1 MSDYTDLRDRINT
14 LVSGVTDVGTV
25 HTRPRYGD
33 AFEHWSSSINSVDQI
48 RAWEI
53 SLDYDAQT
61 EQVDQE
67 QHWKHVWRPWVIRG
81 WVSLVDDSDTAEHD
95 PTPGETYTVI
105 TELATSISDVIDAD
119 RRLNGTCHQ
128 KDPCQVDNPSPLF
141 LPLGLGDAIC
151 WYTVIRFRT
160 LNIVSY

>member
-1 MSDYTDLRDRINT
+1 MSDYTVLRDRIAA
-14 LVSGVTDVGTV
+14 LVGGVTDIGTV

-33 AFEHWSSSINSVDQI
+33 ALEHWTATIGMVPQI

-61 EQVDQE
+61 EQDDAE

-81 WVSLVDDSDTAEHD
+81 WVSLVDDSDITEHD
-95 PTPGETYTVI
+95 PTTGETYTVI
-105 TELATSISDVIDAD
+105 TELATSITDAIDAD
-119 RRLNGTCHQ
+119 RRLNGACHQ
-128 KDPCQVDNPSPLF
+128 KTPCQVDNASPLF
-141 LPLGLGDAIC
+141 LPLGHGEELC

-160 LNIVSY
+160 LNVISY